1 MTAVAIRIPDDVL
14 ERLDGLVHPDGYA
27 TRTEVI
33 RRAIDVLLDA
43 HERSA
48 VDREI
53 VDAYVRMPQTDEE
66 VAVAA
71 AAARALI
78 DEEPW

>member
-1 MTAVAIRIPDDVL
+1 MTVVAIRIPDEVV
-14 ERLDGLVHPDGYA
+14 ERLDELVRPDGYA

-43 HERSA
+43 HERST

-53 VDAYVRMPQTDEE
+53 VEAYVRVPQTDEE

-78 DEEPW
+78 EGEPW

>member
-1 MTAVAIRIPDDVL
+1 MTTVAIRLPDDTL
-14 ERLDGLVHPDGYA
+14 ERLDELVHPEGYA
-27 TRTEVI
+27 TRTEAI
-33 RRAIDVLLDA
+33 RRAIEVLLDA

-48 VDREI
+48 IDREI
-53 VDAYVRMPQTDEE
+53 VEAYTRAPQADED

-78 DEEPW
+78 EEEPW

>member
-1 MTAVAIRIPDDVL
+1 MTVVAIRIPDEVI
-14 ERLDGLVHPDGYA
+14 ERLDDLVHADAYA

-43 HERSA
+43 HERS
-48 VDREI
+48 VIDREI
-53 VDAYVRMPQTDEE
+53 MDSYAGSPQTDEE
-66 VAVAA
+66 VAIAA

-78 DEEPW
+78 EKDPW